1 MKKPLRLM
9 LWHWGRHGGGPSYTY
24 HLARALKALPNIE
37 THLSI
42 SRQCEIA
49 EEFRAL
55 DLPVLWVDTYRG
67 LPTCLL
73 QSCLLPAVAWRLRRY
88 IHDHR
93 IDVIDSTM
101 THLWTR
107 LVTPALGRHRARLV
121 CTVHDATLHPGEGG
135 RIKDWFYA
143 PVPGVD
149 AYIALTRFVAD
160 RLVDVYGIARDRI
173 TVIPHGVI
181 TFPSPP
187 PMEPRREGGPLRL
200 LFLGRIQPYKGLD
213 LLIGAYKQL
222 LAEGHAATLTIAGFG
237 ELGDLRGKI
246 ETLPGISLNN
256 RWIPHGEMAGLLG
269 AADVVVLPYVEA
281 SQSGVLPAAFAAGLT
296 AVVNPVGGL
305 GEQVDHQVNGLVTE
319 GVSQTAL
326 FGQLRRLAGDGVLL
340 SRLKEGALRT
350 AREEL
355 SWERIAGSV
364 VRTVG
369 GLLADDEAGRR

>member
-1 MKKPLRLM
+1 M

-24 HLARALKALPNIE
+24 HLARALKALPDVE

-49 EEFRAL
+49 DEFRAL
-55 DLPVLWVDTYRG
+55 DLPIMWVDTYRG

-93 IDVIDSTM
+93 IDAVNSTM

-107 LVTPALGRHRARLV
+107 LVTPALGRHPSRLV

-135 RIKDWFYA
+135 RVKDWFYA

-160 RLVDVYGIARDRI
+160 RLVDVYGIARQRI

-181 TFPSPP
+181 TFPGSPP
-187 PMEPRREGGPLRL
+187 MAPRQEGGPLRL
-200 LFLGRIQPYKGLD
+200 LFLGRIQSYKGLD
-213 LLIGAYKQL
+213 LLVGAYERL
-222 LAEGHAATLTIAGFG
+222 VAEGHAATLTIAGFG
-237 ELGDLRGKI
+237 ELGDLRERI
-246 ETLPGISLNN
+246 EALPGISLNN
-256 RWIPHGEMAGLLG
+256 RWIPHGEIAGLLG
-269 AADVVVLPYVEA
+269 AADAVVLPYVEA

-296 AVVNPVGGL
+296 AVVTPVGGL
-305 GEQVDHQVNGLVTE
+305 AEQVDHEVNGLVA
-319 GVSQTAL
+319 GSVSQKAL
-326 FGQLRRLAGDGVLL
+326 LGQLRRLAGDGVLL
-340 SRLKEGALRT
+340 SRLKEGASRT

-355 SWERIAGSV
+355 SWDRIAGSV
-364 VRTVG
+364 VRAVG
-369 GLLADDEAGRR
+369 DLLTDDGLDRS